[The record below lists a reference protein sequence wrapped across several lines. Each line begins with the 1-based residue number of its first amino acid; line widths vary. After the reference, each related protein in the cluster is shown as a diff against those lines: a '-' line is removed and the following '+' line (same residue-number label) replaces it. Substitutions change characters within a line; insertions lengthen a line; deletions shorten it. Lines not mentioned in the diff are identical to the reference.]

1 MDNLCLC
8 ISNDKSYIKVLYVEY
23 IDNEFG
29 RQTKISYYKNH
40 KNHKNNDNTI
50 VFEGWLSLENIRD
63 NLYSYLDIQTTEI

>member
-23 IDNEFG
+23 IDNEFC
-29 RQTKISYYKNH
+29 RQTKIVYY